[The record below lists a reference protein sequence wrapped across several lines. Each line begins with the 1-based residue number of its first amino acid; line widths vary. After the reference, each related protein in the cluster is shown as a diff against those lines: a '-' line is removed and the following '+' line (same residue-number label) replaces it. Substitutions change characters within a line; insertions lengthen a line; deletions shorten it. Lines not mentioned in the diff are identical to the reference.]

1 MHSCDAW
8 VLAPAIVLYL
18 LTTILSTPAVVAIV
32 TPPAATP
39 VLTPATATVSPLL
52 PAALSAVTAHAAF
65 DSFSVPHC
73 FDAIC
78 WCGRAVGLR
87 TAELGV
93 LVRDFPLPCC
103 VVIRS

>member
-1 MHSCDAW
+1 M
-8 VLAPAIVLYL
+8 APAIFALYL
-18 LTTILSTPAVVAIV
+18 LRMILPTPAVVTVV

-39 VLTPATATVSPLL
+39 VVTSATATVSPLL

-65 DSFSVPHC
+65 ESFSVPHC

-78 WCGRAVGLR
+78 WCERAVGLM

-103 VVIRS
+103 VVSRS